1 MDVRIDQF
9 LSSTDLLSTL
19 YFRGAR
25 RDRSMDRILIIKPS
39 AIGDIVHS
47 LPILPLLRRKWPQAQ
62 ITWMVGPACV
72 DLVRR
77 HPLID
82 QIMVFRRTPLPKD
95 RPAQAANGNGD
106 HSPAWWSRD
115 LRRRRFDMVIDLQGL
130 LRSLFHMADRALR
143 FASARPMREFAWL
156 LYNRRV
162 HSGLR
167 DQHAVERNLTIAE
180 AIGLGRGP
188 VEFPFAV
195 DDADRAFIAD
205 LIPPGVALCRSDP
218 RHQLGD
224 QALAERT
231 FRRTRRAAPPALGL
245 ESVLCGG
252 PSDAALANQIPVD
265 RNLVGQTSLRQTVAL
280 LERADLVIA
289 NDSGPMHIAAALGR
303 PLVCLYG
310 PTDPHLTGPW
320 NREDA
325 VLRLDI
331 PCSPCFSR
339 KCSHQSCLKWITAEP
354 VLRLAEIQ
362 LRRFEAAAA
371 NGS

>member
-1 MDVRIDQF
+1 
-9 LSSTDLLSTL
+9 
-19 YFRGAR
+19 
-25 RDRSMDRILIIKPS
+25 MDRILIIKPS

-95 RPAQAANGNGD
+95 RPAQATNGNGD

-130 LRSLFHMADRALR
+130 LRSAYFTWRTGAPLRVGPADA
-143 FASARPMREFAWL
+143 REFAWL

-205 LIPPGVALCRSDP
+205 LIPPGIRYAALIPGTNWATKRWPSE
-218 RHQLGD
+218 HF
-224 QALAERT
+224 AELVEPL
-231 FRRTRRAAPPALGL
+231 RRRFGL
-245 ESVLCGG
+245 KSVLCGG
-252 PSDAALANQIPVD
+252 PQDAALASQIPVD

-280 LERADLVIA
+280 LERADLVVA

-339 KCSHQSCLKWITAEP
+339 KCSHQSCLRWITAEP
-354 VLRLAEIQ
+354 VLRLAELQ
-362 LRRFEAAAA
+362 LRRLE
-371 NGS
+371 GGRR